1 MFKPKRIIEM
11 IDWRDGVLFI
21 LVIIGG
27 VLIITD
33 V

>member
-11 IDWRDGVLFI
+11 VDWRDGVLFS

-27 VLIITD
+27 VLIIAG